1 MQYYTY
7 SKNKIIPYLFICP
20 QILVTILFFIWPSAM
35 AIWQSVQEGDPF
47 GISSKW
53 AYFSNFLDVFL
64 SKPYLHSLWI
74 TLLYGLFVSIFAIV
88 FGLILALLVCRVKRF
103 AHLYKTLLIWPYAV
117 APVIAA
123 VLFRFLLN
131 PAIGIITEVL
141 SIIGYEWNYH
151 LNQWDAFWIVVV
163 SAVWQQ
169 VSYNFLFFL
178 VGLKS
183 IPQSL
188 LEAAS
193 IDGASN
199 FKRFLHI
206 TLPLLSP
213 TTFFLFVM
221 NLIYA
226 FFDTFGI
233 IHIITQ
239 GGPSNSTNIL
249 VYKVF
254 NDGFVGLDIGI
265 SAAQSVIL
273 MLIVTCCVLLQFK
286 YVEKKVHYS

>member
-1 MQYYTY
+1 M
-7 SKNKIIPYLFICP
+7 
-20 QILVTILFFIWPSAM
+20 
-35 AIWQSVQEGDPF
+35 
-47 GISSKW
+47 
-53 AYFSNFLDVFL
+53 
-64 SKPYLHSLWI
+64 
-74 TLLYGLFVSIFAIV
+74 
-88 FGLILALLVCRVKRF
+88 LALLICRVKRF
-103 AHLYKTLLIWPYAV
+103 SHIYKTLLIWPYAV
-117 APVIAA
+117 TPVIAA
-123 VLFRFLLN
+123 VLFRFMFN
-131 PAIGIITEVL
+131 PAIGIGTEIL
-141 SIIGYEWNYH
+141 GYFGYEWNYH
-151 LNQWDAFWIVVV
+151 LNQWDAFFIVVL

-178 VGLKS
+178 VGLRS
-183 IPQSL
+183 IPS
-188 LEAAS
+188 S
-193 IDGASN
+193 
-199 FKRFLHI
+199 FRRFIHI

-221 NLIYA
+221 NLLYA

-265 SAAQSVIL
+265 SSAQSVIL
-273 MLIVTCCVLLQFK
+273 MLIVSACVLFQFK

>member
-1 MQYYTY
+1 MKYYTY
-7 SKNKIIPYLFICP
+7 SKNKLIPYLFIAP
-20 QILVTILFFIWPSAM
+20 QILVTILFFIWPSMM
-35 AIWQSVQEGDPF
+35 AVWQSVQQGDPF
-47 GISSKW
+47 GISSEW
-53 AYFSNFLDVFL
+53 AYIYNFKDVFL
-64 SKPYLHSLWI
+64 SKSYLHSLWI
-74 TLLYGLFVSIFAIV
+74 TLLYGLFVSVFATV
-88 FGLILALLVCRVKRF
+88 LGLILALLVCRVRRF
-103 AHLYKTLLIWPYAV
+103 ANFYKILLIWPYAV

-131 PAIGIITEVL
+131 PAIGILTEFFRL
-141 SIIGYEWNYH
+141 FGYEWNYH
-151 LNQWDAFWIVVV
+151 LNQWHAFWIVVI

-178 VGLKS
+178 VGLRS
-183 IPQSL
+183 IPKSL

-199 FKRFLHI
+199 FQRFFHI

-213 TTFFLFVM
+213 TTFFLIVM
-221 NLIYA
+221 NLIYS

-233 IHIITQ
+233 IHVITQ
-239 GGPSNSTNIL
+239 GGPANSTNIL

-254 NDGFVGLDIGI
+254 NDGFVGLDVGV

-273 MLIVTCCVLLQFK
+273 MLIVTCCVLLQFR

>member
-1 MQYYTY
+1 MKTY
-7 SKNKIIPYLFICP
+7 RYSESKVAPYLFILP
-20 QILVTILFFIWPSAM
+20 QLIVTMLFFIWPSAM
-35 AIWQSVQEGDPF
+35 AIWQSVQQGDPF
-47 GISSKW
+47 GISSEW
-53 AYFSNFLDVFL
+53 AFLQNFIDIFL
-64 SKPYLHSLWI
+64 SGSYLHSLWI
-74 TLLYGLFVSIFAIV
+74 TLLYGLFVSV
-88 FGLILALLVCRVKRF
+88 FTLISGLMLALLVCKAKRF
-103 AHLYKTLLIWPYAV
+103 SHIYKTLLIWPYAV

-123 VLFRFLLN
+123 VLFRFMLN
-131 PAIGIITEVL
+131 PAIGVCSDAL
-141 SIIGYEWNYH
+141 AYFGYEWNYH
-151 LNQWDAFWIVVV
+151 LNQWDAFALVVI

-169 VSYNFLFFL
+169 ISYNFLFFL
-178 VGLKS
+178 VGLRS
-183 IPQSL
+183 IPASL

-193 IDGASN
+193 IDGASS
-199 FKRFLHI
+199 FRRFIHI

-233 IHIITQ
+233 IHVITQ
-239 GGPSNSTNIL
+239 GGPVNSTNIL

-254 NDGFVGLDIGI
+254 NDGFVGLDIGV

-273 MLIVTCCVLLQFK
+273 MLIVTGFVLFQFK